1 MRILVIFMCLILNIS
16 VGHAQVLTAQN
27 DPDAIVGAVSV
38 QGQKDIA
45 AAWFILPVSHY
56 PHHVR
61 GQPFDPSGIR
71 VRLGNGQYATY
82 ILDGSHVFEDRTPRL
97 ADLDGDGKDEIILV
111 LSSTEKGSALAAY
124 SVENGEIVLKARTG
138 FIGRAFRW
146 LNPAGIA
153 DYNGDGALDVALV
166 QKPHLSKRLE
176 FWTLR
181 GDTFFRLASV
191 ENISNHQNGSEATHL
206 SASTDFDG
214 DGIVD
219 LAILSGDYRT
229 LRLIKFVGDQAREFA
244 KFPLP
249 SLGVGNFIL
258 HQNQLLVPMANG
270 ENFELNF

>member
-1 MRILVIFMCLILNIS
+1 MRIFVILMCMVLNIS
-16 VGHAQVLTAQN
+16 SGQAQVLNAQN
-27 DPDAIVGAVSV
+27 DPDAIVGAISV
-38 QGQKDIA
+38 QGEKDITQ
-45 AAWFILPVSHY
+45 AWFVLPVTHY

-61 GQPFDPSGIR
+61 GQPFDPSGVR
-71 VRLGNGQYATY
+71 VRLRNGQFATY
-82 ILDGSHVFEDRTPRL
+82 ILDNSHVFEDRTPRL
-97 ADLDGDGKDEIILV
+97 ADLDGDGKDELILV
-111 LSSTEKGSALAAY
+111 LSSIQKGSSLAAY

-166 QKPHLSKRLE
+166 QKPHLSKQLE

-181 GDTFFRLASV
+181 NGNFFRLASV
-191 ENISNHQNGSEATHL
+191 DNISNHQNGFEATHL

-214 DGIVD
+214 DGQID

-229 LRLIKFVGDQAREFA
+229 LRLIKFVGDRAQEFA

-249 SLGVGNFIL
+249 SPGVGNFIL
-258 HQNQLLVPMANG
+258 RQTQLLVPMANG
-270 ENFELNF
+270 KNFELNF